1 MAQPGHCGR
10 ARRVQRPRDGLVL
23 APSVSTSSAI
33 LCLQRGKVRLGCVS
47 LLSFTT
53 SVRTHLICPT
63 RTLRTH
69 TACATAPQW
78 LVVGTICVDQLNRPV
93 PAAWQGS
100 TWMRVAPFIHDQC
113 ADPSDL
119 PNPDA
124 TNALG
129 MCIGLHFSFC
139 LACLRN
145 GNDTTHPKC
154 RLYNVRLVSF
164 LFWWDR
170 SRFQCWIQNAN
181 RYTLCVCYL

>member
-1 MAQPGHCGR
+1 MCNGT
-10 ARRVQRPRDGLVL
+10 RDGLVL
-23 APSVSTSSAI
+23 APSVSTSSTI

-47 LLSFTT
+47 LLSFAT
-53 SVRTHLICPT
+53 SARTPLICPT

-69 TACATAPQW
+69 SACATAPRW
-78 LVVGTICVDQLNRPV
+78 LGVGTLCVDQISHPV

-100 TWMRVAPFIHDQC
+100 AWMRIAPFIRDQC

-139 LACLRN
+139 PACLRK

-154 RLYNVRLVSF
+154 RLHNTRLISF

-170 SRFQCWIQNAN
+170 SRFRRWIQNAN
-181 RYTLCVCYL
+181 RCILSVC